1 MIDLKN
7 LKAKILS
14 DDKLKHSAIADIL
27 QEQPDTISD
36 EQYITLVPILL
47 KLSKSQE
54 LLA

>member
-1 MIDLKN
+1 MIDLRD
-7 LKAKILS
+7 LKRKIGT
-14 DDKLKHSAIADIL
+14 DEKLKQSAIADIL

-36 EQYITLVPILL
+36 EQYLTLVPILL